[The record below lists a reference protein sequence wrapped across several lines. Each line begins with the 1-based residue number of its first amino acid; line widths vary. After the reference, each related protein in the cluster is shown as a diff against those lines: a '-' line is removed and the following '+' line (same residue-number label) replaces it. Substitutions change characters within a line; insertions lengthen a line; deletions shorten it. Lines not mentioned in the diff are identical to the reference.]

1 MSKPLRG
8 IVERYE
14 DTMTDR
20 TCAVPV
26 IDEVERIDV
35 PFLAEAIKFKP
46 CGAPIVEVRQ
56 WSHRDIN
63 RDEFRWECEKGHP
76 A

>member
-14 DTMTDR
+14 DTMTNR
-20 TCAVPV
+20 TCAVLV
-26 IDEVERIDV
+26 QADD
-35 PFLAEAIKFKP
+35 LAVTGAANP